1 MSARTFSAPNM
12 LAALDLVQRELGPEA
27 LIVSARQVPGGPAW
41 QVWRKPHVEVVA
53 LSQGA
58 AGPAPK
64 AIAEKTASPK
74 TAPANDM
81 AALKMQLAEM
91 ASRLDR
97 VTLPAWPPV
106 LAATYRHLVAQGVE
120 EDIARSAA
128 SACAE
133 SLTTRALEDDL
144 RVQAHLQQT
153 LERGLK
159 AQAEDLWLGDN
170 GRRAGR
176 ALDKSGAAARV
187 VCLIGATGA
196 GKTASAAKLAAHH
209 KRTLGLRVAWVCAD
223 TVRAGAIAQ
232 ARAYAETLKLPLRVA
247 YTPDELA
254 QAVAA
259 EAEADL
265 IVVDTFGLNPRREDH
280 VVDLGAYLTALPQR
294 ATYVVAPATA
304 KDQDLREA
312 LAAFGPFQL
321 TALLFT
327 KLDETATL
335 GSVFNV
341 AWRSKLPLAYF
352 SVGPNVLDDL
362 LAAQPER
369 LVSALFSTENRWAS
383 KGGRA

>member
-1 MSARTFSAPNM
+1 MSARTFNAPTM
-12 LAALDLVQRELGPEA
+12 LAALELVQRELGPEA

-41 QVWRKPHVEVVA
+41 QVWRQPRVEVVA
-53 LSQGA
+53 LPQGA
-58 AGPAPK
+58 AGPAPQ
-64 AIAEKTASPK
+64 ASAEKPLSPK
-74 TAPANDM
+74 AHASNDM
-81 AALKMQLAEM
+81 AALKAQLTDM

-106 LAATYRHLVAQGVE
+106 LAATYRQLTLQGVD
-120 EDIARSAA
+120 EDLARSAA

-133 SLTTRALEDDL
+133 SLTARALEDDL

-153 LERGLK
+153 LERGLR

-176 ALDKSGAAARV
+176 ALDKNGTAARV
-187 VCLIGATGA
+187 VCVIGASGA
-196 GKTASAAKLAAHH
+196 GKTASVAKLAAHH
-209 KRTLGLRVAWVCAD
+209 KRALGLRVAWVCAD

-247 YTPDELA
+247 YTADELA

-265 IVVDTFGLNPRREDH
+265 ILVDTFGVNPRREDQ
-280 VVDLGAYLTALPQR
+280 VVELGGYLTALPKR
-294 ATYVVAPATA
+294 ATYVAAPATA
-304 KDQDLREA
+304 KDQDLRET
-312 LAAFGPFQL
+312 LAAFGPFNL
-321 TALLFT
+321 TALLIT
-327 KLDETATL
+327 KLDETATV
-335 GSVFNV
+335 GNVFNL

-369 LVSALFSTENRWAS
+369 LVSALFSTENRWLNNGS
-383 KGGRA
+383 R